1 MEAPRD
7 QIADAMRVRAFH
19 AKTGALLWTSGPDE
33 SLYSQGVP
41 TGGDVIMTDHA
52 LTKSSGPTHNNPSTG
67 DLNPALTRLDGYSL
81 GVLNYKN
88 ARFLSPNQG
97 PPRGGRRLSVVGQIN

>member
-41 TGGDVIMTDHA
+41 TGGDVIMTYHP
-52 LTKSSGPTHNNPSTG
+52 LTKSSCPTDNKPSTSCLHHSVTRSDRHPLG
-67 DLNPALTRLDGYSL
+67 RLNS
-81 GVLNYKN
+81 KEC
-88 ARFLSPNQG
+88 RFPRPIQC
-97 PPRGGRRLSVVGQIN
+97 PPG